1 MIYDKVDE
9 MPEFPGGEEALYR
22 FLIEHVKYPA
32 IAQEMGVQGKVIVQF
47 VVQADGQIADVE
59 TDKLLSANGLA
70 EIVKTTRKKDM
81 TDEEIKAVDAQ
92 NNALESLKTEAVK
105 VIKAMPRWKP
115 GKKDGKPVNVR
126 FSLPISFR
134 LR

>member
-1 MIYDKVDE
+1 M
-9 MPEFPGGEEALYR
+9 A
-22 FLIEHVKYPA
+22 HVKYPA

-59 TDKLLSANGLA
+59 TDKLLSANSLT
-70 EIVKTTRKKDM
+70 EMVKTTRKKDM

-134 LR
+134 LQ